1 METVWKTLNYV
12 TILIL
17 CHDFCNE
24 FVCVCVC
31 LCVCALDVSLHVNVS
46 LPYMG
51 NWGVTVDTI
60 ETIIMYNNY
69 SLLCM
74 YL

>member
-1 METVWKTLNYV
+1 M
-12 TILIL
+12 
-17 CHDFCNE
+17 
-24 FVCVCVC
+24 C

-51 NWGVTVDTI
+51 NWGITVDTI

>member
-31 LCVCALDVSLHVNVS
+31 TLDVSLHVNVS

-60 ETIIMYNNY
+60 ETMVLYNY

>member
-24 FVCVCVC
+24 FCVCVCVC
-31 LCVCALDVSLHVNVS
+31 IGCKSSCECFASIYGQLGSHC
-46 LPYMG
+46 G
-51 NWGVTVDTI
+51 
-60 ETIIMYNNY
+60 YN
-69 SLLCM
+69 
-74 YL
+74 